1 MAWARGQT
9 AAGVVCVVWV
19 VVVAAVAEVETP
31 RVLLASAVSGGLV
44 SLCAA
49 VGGVVALRSTDA
61 ESAARLRHVFVVLEG
76 AALVLF
82 FPFYWFGFGVEPVG
96 KPGTFAAGTVLLVA
110 VPVVAALVLVVRRS
124 FVVHDLVP
132 DSGEGA
138 PVQRIRVLATV
149 LITAGLALSAGVVA
163 VAAVATE
170 HRAILLVVGL
180 LVTLMPVLLG
190 VRLAG
195 VTDVHSARRRNAGNY
210 VVVPAAAGIAVFDFS
225 STTGPAGTLFGA
237 LAFGAVV
244 LLVVAILVMR
254 EFTGEWDRP
263 WREPRGRSVSR

>member
-1 MAWARGQT
+1 MRGKRGQVV
-9 AAGVVCVVWV
+9 AGVVLLAWV
-19 VVVAAVAEVETP
+19 AVFAAVADVANP
-31 RVLLASAVSGGLV
+31 QVLLASAVSGGLV
-44 SLCAA
+44 CSCAVA
-49 VGGVVALRSTDA
+49 GGVVAMRLTDA
-61 ESAARLRHVFVVLEG
+61 ESASRLRHVFVVLEG

-96 KPGTFAAGTVLLVA
+96 KPGTFAAGVVLVLA
-110 VPVVAALVLVVRRS
+110 VPVVAALVIVVRRS
-124 FVVHDLVP
+124 FVVHELVP

-138 PVQRIRVLATV
+138 PAQRIRVLATV
-149 LITAGLALSAGVVA
+149 LITVGLALSAGVVA

-170 HRAILLVVGL
+170 HQVIVLVVGL

-190 VRLAG
+190 VRLAS

-210 VVVPAAAGIAVFDFS
+210 VVVPAAGGIAVFDFS
-225 STTGPAGTLFGA
+225 STTGPAGTLFGV

-254 EFTGEWDRP
+254 EFTGEWERP
-263 WREPRGRSVSR
+263 WREAGKVSR